1 MVAKLGND
9 CEDDEGGG
17 VELKERKASA
27 RRRNTGGAGRMEF
40 NESRMSRSRED
51 MPIEGGI

>member
-9 CEDDEGGG
+9 CEEDEGGG

-27 RRRNTGGAGRMEF
+27 RRRNTGGGGRMEF
-40 NESRMSRSRED
+40 KESRVSRSPEQ
-51 MPIEGGI
+51 MPIEGGF